1 MPVDETQLELALADL
16 RQQIKPN
23 FKGTATL
30 YNINWTILSQRF
42 LGHQQ
47 SILDSRSETSR
58 RLSNDIEKILIDF
71 INRLIERSLLPTSQ
85 IVKNVAEEL
94 CNMSV
99 GKNWVG
105 QFTHRH
111 SEQLHAGYLRSIDSK
126 RLNAKNKTLI
136 QKFYDQVSLYLC
148 INNL

>member
-1 MPVDETQLELALADL
+1 MPADEIQLELALADL
-16 RQQIKPN
+16 RRQIKPN
-23 FKGTATL
+23 FQGTANL
-30 YNINWTILSQRF
+30 YNVDRTTLRRRF

-47 SILDSRSETSR
+47 SMLDSRSETSR
-58 RLSNDIEKILIDF
+58 RLSNSKEKVLIDF
-71 INRLIERSLLPTSQ
+71 INRLTEHSLPPTSQ

-111 SEQLHAGYLRSIDSK
+111 SGQLHAGYLRSIDSK
-126 RLNAKNKTLI
+126 RLNAENETLM
-136 QKFYDQVSLYLC
+136 QKFYDQVSVYLYISSL
-148 INNL
+148 